1 MDIQYLLWLQGLRG
15 ATGGMFNEFFNAL
28 SKFAVDIMPFL
39 PFVVF
44 WCADKKWGYRFITS
58 WGIGEVVNGIIKLTV
73 CAYRPWIRS
82 DLIEPAGDSK
92 VAATGYSFP
101 SGHTMVATVTY
112 GTTIAWQKDK
122 RRWLAILCGVL
133 IALTGFSRNFL
144 GVHTPQDVIVGFG
157 ESVIIILAVGFVQK
171 KTDGNE
177 KAIDIL
183 TLVGVFAVVMT
194 LVYINVKPYPMDYV
208 DGKLL
213 VDPQAMMNDTFK
225 ACGSFLGLLLGSY
238 LDRHYIKYEIPV
250 SAAELPMLTCIGAAI
265 MFGWK
270 EWFAPATI
278 VALLGGHW
286 GNMTARFIM
295 VLFAMS
301 IWPVVITVI
310 VRNERSN
317 SPSTL
322 EVSRHIKDND

>member
-1 MDIQYLLWLQGLRG
+1 MDIQYLLWLQELRN
-15 ATGGMFNEFFNAL
+15 ATGGVFDEFFNAL

-58 WGIGEVVNGIIKLTV
+58 WGIGEVLNGIIKLTV

-112 GTTIAWQKDK
+112 GTTAVWQKDK
-122 RRWLAILCGVL
+122 RRWISILCGIL
-133 IALTGFSRNFL
+133 IVLTGFSRNYL
-144 GVHTPQDVIVGFG
+144 GVHTPQDVVIGLC
-157 ESVIIILAVGFVQK
+157 ESVIIIIVVGIVQK
-171 KTDGNE
+171 KVEGNE
-177 KAIDIL
+177 KTLDIL
-183 TLVGVFAVVMT
+183 TLLGVLAVAMT
-194 LVYINVKPYPMDYV
+194 IVYIVFKPYPMDYV
-208 DGKLL
+208 DGQLL
-213 VDPQAMMNDTFK
+213 VDPQKMMNDSFK

-238 LDRHYIKYEIPV
+238 LDRHYLKYEIPTG
-250 SAAELPMLTCIGAAI
+250 AADLPILTCIGAAL

-270 EWFAPATI
+270 ELFAPATV
-278 VALLGGHW
+278 VAALGGHW
-286 GNMTARFIM
+286 GNLLARGIM

-301 IWPVVITVI
+301 VWPMVITKVCGSKKKAQI
-310 VRNERSN
+310 IE
-317 SPSTL
+317 
-322 EVSRHIKDND
+322 